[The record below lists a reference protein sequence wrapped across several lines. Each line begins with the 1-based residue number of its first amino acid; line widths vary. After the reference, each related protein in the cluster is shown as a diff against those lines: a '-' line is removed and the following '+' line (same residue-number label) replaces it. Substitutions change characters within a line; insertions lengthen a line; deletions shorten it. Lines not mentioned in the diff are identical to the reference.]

1 MTAEDL
7 QKERNKRNA
16 KKSRKKKKNYI
27 DTLESKVAGL
37 EEQLR
42 EANAEISR
50 YKTKDHLYH
59 TGDKS
64 GYSELIK
71 TQELFKK
78 KGEEIV
84 NNAAD
89 FPNHFLSFMSLK

>member
-27 DTLESKVAGL
+27 DTLEKKVSDL

-42 EANAEISR
+42 EANSEVAR
-50 YKTKDHLYH
+50 YKAKDHLYQ

-64 GYSELIK
+64 GYNELIK
-71 TQELFKK
+71 TQELFKV
-78 KGEEIV
+78 KGEEIIK
-84 NNAAD
+84 NASD
-89 FPNHFLSFMSLK
+89 FPCHFLSFMSLK

>member
-27 DTLESKVAGL
+27 DTLEKKVSDL

-42 EANAEISR
+42 EANSEVAR
-50 YKTKDHLYH
+50 YKAKDHLYQ

-64 GYSELIK
+64 GYNELIK
-71 TQELFKK
+71 TQELFKV
-78 KGEEIV
+78 KGEEIIK
-84 NNAAD
+84 NAPD
-89 FPNHFLSFMSLK
+89 FPSHFLSFMSLK